1 LLGEVPRGLPIPAV
15 PEVSWDEVTE
25 LLPLALA
32 CFLLGA
38 VISLVL
44 LIRRAS
50 APHVAFLG
58 RIPGTQRYSDLS
70 RHQTNE
76 PISGV
81 LAFRVEAGIVYFNV
95 DHIADTVLARFHAMI
110 PPPKLVIC
118 DLSTSPNLD
127 MAGAHLFLRLESE
140 LKKLGAIFRVVE
152 ARSKVRDIL
161 RLEGFE
167 ERTGRIDRFTT
178 LAEAIDNFQVAANGE
193 TETDLRAG
201 KPKSART

>member
-1 LLGEVPRGLPIPAV
+1 
-15 PEVSWDEVTE
+15 
-25 LLPLALA
+25 
-32 CFLLGA
+32 
-38 VISLVL
+38 
-44 LIRRAS
+44 
-50 APHVAFLG
+50 
-58 RIPGTQRYSDLS
+58 
-70 RHQTNE
+70 
-76 PISGV
+76 
-81 LAFRVEAGIVYFNV
+81 
-95 DHIADTVLARFHAMI
+95 MI

-193 TETDLRAG
+193 TKTDFRAG